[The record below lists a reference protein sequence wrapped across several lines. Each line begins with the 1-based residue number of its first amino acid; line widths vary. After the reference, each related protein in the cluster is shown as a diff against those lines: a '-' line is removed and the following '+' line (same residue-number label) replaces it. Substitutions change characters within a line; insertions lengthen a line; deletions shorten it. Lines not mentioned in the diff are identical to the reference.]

1 VAPIVSETEIARPPE
16 EVFAYVTN
24 PSRFAEWQVDATSA
38 SMKGDGLPRVGS
50 RYATTRLIG
59 GAVRTT
65 TTSEITEI
73 NPPRSWA
80 ARGTGGPVR
89 ETVRYTVEPLEDDE
103 RSRVTIQLDFEG
115 RGIGRLVVPLVVRR
129 QARKEMPINCRN
141 LKERL
146 EAGNRH
152 VPRVRGDGS
161 PAA

>member
-1 VAPIVSETEIARPPE
+1 MAPIVSETEIARPPE

-59 GAVRTT
+59 GAVRT

-129 QARKEMPINCRN
+129 QARKEMPINCQN

>member
-1 VAPIVSETEIARPPE
+1 
-16 EVFAYVTN
+16 
-24 PSRFAEWQVDATSA
+24 
-38 SMKGDGLPRVGS
+38 
-50 RYATTRLIG
+50 
-59 GAVRTT
+59 
-65 TTSEITEI
+65 
-73 NPPRSWA
+73 
-80 ARGTGGPVR
+80 
-89 ETVRYTVEPLEDDE
+89 VRYTVEPLEDDA

>member
-73 NPPRSWA
+73 NPPGA
-80 ARGTGGPVR
+80 GP
-89 ETVRYTVEPLEDDE
+89 
-103 RSRVTIQLDFEG
+103 
-115 RGIGRLVVPLVVRR
+115 
-129 QARKEMPINCRN
+129 
-141 LKERL
+141 
-146 EAGNRH
+146 
-152 VPRVRGDGS
+152 
-161 PAA
+161 PAAPAGPSGRP

>member
-59 GAVRTT
+59 GAVRT

-129 QARKEMPINCRN
+129 QARKEMPINCQN